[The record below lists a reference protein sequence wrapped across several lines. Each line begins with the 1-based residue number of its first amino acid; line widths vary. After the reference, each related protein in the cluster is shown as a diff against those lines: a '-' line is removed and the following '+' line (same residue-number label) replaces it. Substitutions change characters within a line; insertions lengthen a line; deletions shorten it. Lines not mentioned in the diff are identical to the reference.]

1 MNYKTINTFGFVG
14 YEELSKSRRVLST
27 SAGNTL
33 LDLHKSYLT
42 SFINYN
48 ETLYNEVLG
57 KTNNFLIPSNSKIYG
72 KEPQYGETSL

>member
-1 MNYKTINTFGFVG
+1 MNYKTINEFGFVG

-33 LDLHKSYLT
+33 LDLHKYYLT

-48 ETLYNEVLG
+48 EPLYNEVLG
-57 KTNNFLIPSNSKIYG
+57 KTKFS
-72 KEPQYGETSL
+72 